1 MGCMR
6 RLFAFLLTI
15 FFAVLLVQ
23 QRPIFAQ
30 EQETDHFETI
40 LNSNYEVD
48 KLGITRVSHEFTITN
63 KSPTLFL
70 KQYGMKSS
78 YPTLQNVI
86 VTYNGQPIEANVVS
100 SDTGTSIGI
109 TFPDELV
116 GQGKSR
122 KFTVEYVNHDLATIG
137 GIVLEV
143 HIPKL
148 ADQRTIKKHSTRII
162 TPKQFGGPVR
172 VTPTPTDEVSQ
183 GETITTIFDDLQ
195 GESVSALFGAS
206 QIFNMTLRY
215 HLENS
220 GGTPAIA
227 QIALPPDTAYQKMH
241 YHSLDPY
248 SNELKVDPDGNWI
261 ATYTI
266 PPHSTTIVQLAA
278 DAHITLDPLNDVP
291 HVPPS
296 SRLTNSQ
303 EYWETNHPTIK
314 ELATTYTDPK
324 SIYDFTTATLTYAH
338 SNIEVG
344 STRLGALT
352 ALAQPEDAVCQE
364 FTDVF
369 VTLSRAAGIPARR
382 AVGYAY
388 TQNDTF
394 RPVSFEGDILHS
406 WPEYYDESRQRWIPV
421 DPTWGHTTGG
431 INYFSQFDLNHI
443 VFIINGQSST
453 APHPAGAYKTL
464 SEETKDVEVTF
475 SSSFPTKQAKFDL
488 DLLPQKIVGLP
499 IPGQYQAV
507 ITNHSGQAWY
517 DIGIQV
523 TSSDETIPSTGAD
536 LDYIL
541 PYQTR
546 TITVPITAESWDIF
560 TDKPALITLTDR
572 NAHAEIHSQEFIVK
586 TRPDFIDPISQKKVF
601 IGLGIGGVIALL
613 TTGSVLVFRQ
623 QRLRALR
630 RKSKEPQESDKIIH
644 PDKTTQS

>member
-1 MGCMR
+1 MR
-6 RLFAFLLTI
+6 RLSILVLTFFFVVFLLP
-15 FFAVLLVQ
+15 Q
-23 QRPIFAQ
+23 PIFAQ
-30 EQETDHFETI
+30 EPEQQNDEFETI
-40 LNSNYEVD
+40 LNSVYEVD
-48 KLGITRVSHEFTITN
+48 KLGITRVKHEFTITN
-63 KSPTLFL
+63 TSPTLFL

-78 YPTLQNVI
+78 YPSLQNVV
-86 VTYNGQPIEANVVS
+86 VTYNNEPLEANIAS

-109 TFPDELV
+109 SFPDELV

-172 VTPTPTDEVSQ
+172 VTPTPTNEVSQ

-195 GESVSALFGAS
+195 GASVSALFGSS

-220 GGTPAIA
+220 GGTPVIA

-248 SNELKVDPDGNWI
+248 SNDLKVDADGNWI

-266 PPHSTTIVQLAA
+266 PPHATTIVQLAA

-291 HVPPS
+291 PS
-296 SRLTNSQ
+296 APSARLLNSQ
-303 EYWETNHPTIK
+303 EFWETKHPTIQ
-314 ELATTYTDPK
+314 ELAATHTDPK
-324 SIYDFTTATLTYAH
+324 SIYDFTTSALTYAH
-338 SNIEVG
+338 SNIEAG

-352 ALAQPEDAVCQE
+352 ALAQPETAVCQE

-369 VTLSRAAGIPARR
+369 VTISRAAGIPARR

-394 RPVSFEGDILHS
+394 RPVSFEGDVLHS
-406 WPEYYDESRQRWIPV
+406 WPEYYDETRQRWIPV

-431 INYFSQFDLNHI
+431 IDYFSQFDLNHI
-443 VFIINGQSST
+443 VFIINGHSSS

-464 SEETKDVEVTF
+464 GEETKDVEVTF
-475 SSSFPTKQAKFDL
+475 SSSFPTKQAKFSL
-488 DLLPQKIVGLP
+488 NLIPQKIFGLP
-499 IPGQYQAV
+499 IPGQYQAA
-507 ITNHSGQAWY
+507 ITNQGGQAWY

-523 TSSDETIPSTGAD
+523 TSSDESIPSTGAD

-546 TITVPITAESWDIF
+546 TISVPITSQSWDIF
-560 TDKPALITLTDR
+560 TDKPTTITLTDR
-572 NAHAEIHSQEFIVK
+572 NAHEEIYNQEFIVQ
-586 TRPDFIDPISQKKVF
+586 TRPNFINPISQRKVF
-601 IGLGIGGVIALL
+601 IGLGVGAVIALL

-623 QRLRALR
+623 QRHRALR
-630 RKSKEPQESDKIIH
+630 RQSKESEKSDKIIH
-644 PDKTTQS
+644 PDESAQS